1 MEQKPG
7 NQPRNSQDF
16 VGSLV
21 RPGCYLIKEFLWIL
35 CLGWQWG
42 VCFILGVLGRPST
55 EQVLH
60 VNAVEITITIG
71 SLLTSLDVYFLS
83 FHGMC
88 VEMTSR
94 QCVGGS
100 GASVAILG

>member
-1 MEQKPG
+1 MDPLF
-7 NQPRNSQDF
+7 RLA
-16 VGSLV
+16 VGH
-21 RPGCYLIKEFLWIL
+21 
-35 CLGWQWG
+35 
-42 VCFILGVLGRPST
+42 VCILGVLGRPST

-83 FHGMC
+83 FHGVC
-88 VEMTSR
+88 VEMTPR